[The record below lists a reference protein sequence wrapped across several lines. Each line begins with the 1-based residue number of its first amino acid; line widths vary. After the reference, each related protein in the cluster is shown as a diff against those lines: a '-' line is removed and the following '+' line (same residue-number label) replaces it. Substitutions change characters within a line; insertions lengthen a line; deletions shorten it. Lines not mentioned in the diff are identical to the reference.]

1 LHHGISIHFAAAAPP
16 PQLPSSLLPPLILL
30 QGRQVL
36 LYLRAIATVQMHATT
51 SEAHRPD
58 VLIRPA

>member
-36 LYLRAIATVQMHATT
+36 LYLRAIASRMAATGYRR
-51 SEAHRPD
+51 E
-58 VLIRPA
+58 